1 MFLFDA
7 VIVLSGVLA
16 SVVMMAEDLIFDDLR
31 GLVVS
36 AYSLKRHGSMS
47 TLIET
52 QTVAVSVIAATPIF

>member
-1 MFLFDA
+1 
-7 VIVLSGVLA
+7 
-16 SVVMMAEDLIFDDLR
+16 MMAEELIFDDLR

-52 QTVAVSVIAATPIF
+52 QTVAVSVIAAIPIF

>member
-1 MFLFDA
+1 
-7 VIVLSGVLA
+7 
-16 SVVMMAEDLIFDDLR
+16 MAEDLMVDHVW

-36 AYSLKRHGSMS
+36 AYTLKRHGSII